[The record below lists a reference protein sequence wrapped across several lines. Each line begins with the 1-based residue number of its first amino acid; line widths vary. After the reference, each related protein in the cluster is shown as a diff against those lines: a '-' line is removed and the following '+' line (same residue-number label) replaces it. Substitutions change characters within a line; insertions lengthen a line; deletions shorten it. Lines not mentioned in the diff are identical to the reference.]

1 MSGIFVD
8 IAKKQPIAQ
17 PCDQKCDFC
26 RPGIQGSSNKKGHPL
41 SEVAP
46 QYASGV
52 LCLAHPQMLPR
63 LNSSSIHDA
72 AGVPAN

>member
-26 RPGIQGSSNKKGHPL
+26 RPGIQGSSNKKGHPFQKWPRSTL
-41 SEVAP
+41 QVS
-46 QYASGV
+46 YASRIRR
-52 LCLAHPQMLPR
+52 CCRA
-63 LNSSSIHDA
+63 
-72 AGVPAN
+72 